1 MSLKAAIFSQ
11 ELLSRERAKLQYL
24 SEVTAVIL
32 IAAIAIGMSWKMM
45 RDGLIFESHDLH
57 YHLTW
62 LQHFSKQFL
71 SGDWYP
77 RWLADTNYGYGSPT
91 FVFYPPL
98 IYYVGS
104 FLKLIGLNIEQ
115 IIIAIYCLSLL
126 LAGFGFYLY
135 GRSRW
140 GIMGAMVGAI
150 CYVSIPYISLNL
162 YVRGALPETWGLMWL
177 PIGLWLTDKTISRPI
192 WSPLLTAFFAL
203 MALTHL
209 PSLILYTIA
218 WSFYTLSFLLKR
230 SWKPVA
236 IAFVSAGLGLGLVS
250 LYLLPALL
258 EQPFVS
264 LKNLPST
271 SGGVAANLLGTP
283 LTKNVSFLKR
293 YIQPVFTYQFLA
305 AIGLA
310 TTSIF
315 YYRKD
320 TTKRKEI
327 LCWTGVLFI
336 LVFMM
341 SYPSLFIWQ
350 SSFVLQIIQHPWRL
364 MGLFSLTTAALCG
377 LATSRILQFKFKAK
391 VVLSL
396 VVVLVLL
403 GNAGFLYKSS
413 KSALGIHNP
422 GNIEAAIAKQSWRGK
437 IYQYIQTGLY
447 DPYSNKLMDAQ
458 EYRPWINGS
467 IAPYPEG
474 NIPPVTVAKGSAKV
488 QVTQWA
494 GGDRAFTAQ
503 VEQPTTLQLR
513 TYYYPAWHIWVN
525 GQAQSFKMSERGTIE
540 FDLEP
545 GFYTV
550 QMNYLATRVF
560 KLGVGLSLLSLIG
573 LIIFQYRF
581 VRGFQRLNSKDL
593 SRAVQV

>member
-1 MSLKAAIFSQ
+1 MLQ
-11 ELLSRERAKLQYL
+11 ELRSHQSTKLQVL
-24 SEVTAVIL
+24 NEVAAVTF
-32 IAAIAIGMSWKMM
+32 IAVIAIGMSWKMM

-71 SGDWYP
+71 AGDWYP

-104 FLKLIGLNIEQ
+104 FLKFIGLNIEQ
-115 IIIAIYCLSLL
+115 VIISIYCLSLL
-126 LAGFGFYLY
+126 FAGLGCYLY
-135 GRSRW
+135 GRSHW
-140 GIMGAMVGAI
+140 GRMGAIVGAV

-177 PIGLWLTDKTISRPI
+177 PIGLWLTDKTIAKPT
-192 WSPLLTAFFAL
+192 WSPLLTGFFAL

-230 SWKPVA
+230 SWKSVA
-236 IAFVSAGLGLGLVS
+236 VAFVSAGLGLGIVS

-283 LTKNVSFLKR
+283 LTENVSFLKR
-293 YIQPVFTYQFLA
+293 YIQPVFIHQLLA
-305 AIGLA
+305 AISLA
-310 TTSIF
+310 VTALF

-320 TTKRKEI
+320 AAKRKEI
-327 LCWTGVLFI
+327 VSWTGVL
-336 LVFMM
+336 LVLIFMM
-341 SYPSLFIWQ
+341 SYPSLLIWQ

-377 LATSRILQFKFKAK
+377 LAASRILQFKWKAN
-391 VVLSL
+391 VALSL
-396 VVVLVLL
+396 VVALVLL
-403 GNAGFLYKSS
+403 GNAGFLYKTSR
-413 KSALGIHNP
+413 SALGIHNP
-422 GNIEAAIAKQSWRGK
+422 GNIEVAIAKQSWRGK

-447 DPYSNKLMDAQ
+447 DPYSNQLMDAQ

-474 NIPPVTVAKGSAKV
+474 NMPPVTVTQGAAKV
-488 QVTQWA
+488 QVTQWD

-503 VEQPTTLQLR
+503 VEQPTTLELR
-513 TYYYPAWHIWVN
+513 TYYYPAWHLWVN
-525 GQAQSFKMSERGTIE
+525 GQAQSLKMSDRGTIE
-540 FDLEP
+540 LSLEP

-550 QMNYLATRVF
+550 QMNYLATRAF
-560 KLGVGLSLLSLIG
+560 KLGLGLSLASLIV
-573 LIIFQYRF
+573 LLIFQYRI
-581 VRGFQRLNSKDL
+581 VKRFQPFKSGDL